1 MKRPIESDYT
11 SHVAY
16 TRALEEYCDWLV
28 QPAQEPF
35 GYVYEVYCLPE
46 CACEMEWVESF
57 ARYEPDAEENIRNVT
72 LVYTTPPAAQ
82 PAPPECQTEA
92 EKTAFAFGWW
102 KALESVRQP
111 AVPDAIIEAGESP
124 DYRDGWNDCR
134 QTMLKAREV

>member
-1 MKRPIESDYT
+1 
-11 SHVAY
+11 V
-16 TRALEEYCDWLV
+16 
-28 QPAQEPF
+28 
-35 GYVYEVYCLPE
+35 GEVV
-46 CACEMEWVESF
+46 VESMGV
-57 ARYEPDAEENIRNVT
+57 RGSDAMRVRMHFYKEIPPVGSKI
-72 LVYTTPPAAQ
+72 YTTPPAAQPAQ